1 MRGFVRCCAAGIDN
15 MRKRT
20 RAKSAARTAQRKTRA
35 RRRGSS
41 RPAPST
47 RATEAALAAFAH
59 DLRTPLTGILALSE
73 LLATSELGER
83 ELRWIATL
91 KSNAEHLSALTTL
104 IVDAAKAQTKGLV
117 LRREPFDLP
126 RFVQA
131 VADTL
136 AARAESKGLA
146 TSFTMPDGLPERV
159 SGDPVRLRAALENLV
174 DNAVKFT
181 DRGEVTFAVSAARAP
196 RNRLRVVFTI
206 RDSGIGM
213 SAAEMKQ
220 LFRPFTQA
228 SAEIARRY
236 GGAGLGLSMVKQ
248 LAKAMG
254 GDLEVESRSGHG
266 STLRLTVLLDGAP
279 PADVASGAPGARN
292 SHAARGGRLLRVL
305 CAEDNP
311 YGRVVMNAILAELGH
326 RTDFVGSGESAI
338 EAVKRGGY
346 DVVLMDV
353 MLSGIDGVEATRRI
367 RALPGPAAATPIVG
381 ISGRASDELPA
392 RGAGME
398 AYLVKP
404 VSPRILSE
412 TLQALTGKG

>member
-1 MRGFVRCCAAGIDN
+1 MS
-15 MRKRT
+15 KRT
-20 RAKSAARTAQRKTRA
+20 RARSAARTAHRKVRA
-35 RRRGSS
+35 RRRGS
-41 RPAPST
+41 RATPQT

-117 LRREPFDLP
+117 LRCEPFDLA
-126 RFVQA
+126 RFAQA
-131 VADTL
+131 VADAL

-146 TSFTMPDGLPERV
+146 TSFTMADDLPERV

-181 DRGEVTFAVSAARAP
+181 DRGEVSFAVGATRGA
-196 RNRLRVVFTI
+196 RNRLRVVFTVK
-206 RDSGIGM
+206 DSGIGIT
-213 SAAEMKQ
+213 SAEIKG

-236 GGAGLGLSMVKQ
+236 GGAGLGLSMVRQ

-254 GDLEVESRSGHG
+254 GNLEIESRPGHG
-266 STLRLTVLLDGAP
+266 STLRLTVLLDDAP
-279 PADVASGAPGARN
+279 PADAASGQAGTRDAR
-292 SHAARGGRLLRVL
+292 AARGGRRLRVL

-367 RALPGPAAATPIVG
+367 RALPGDVAATPVIG
-381 ISGRASDELPA
+381 ISGRASDEQPA

-404 VSPRILSE
+404 VSPRILAE
-412 TLQALTGKG
+412 TLQALTGKA

>member
-1 MRGFVRCCAAGIDN
+1 MTGFVSWWGHGDDV
-15 MRKRT
+15 MGKRV
-20 RAKSAARTAQRKTRA
+20 RAKSAARTARRKVRPRRIRA
-35 RRRGSS
+35 APRPPQPPQS
-41 RPAPST
+41 RAI
-47 RATEAALAAFAH
+47 EAALAAFAH
-59 DLRTPLTGILALSE
+59 DIRTPLTGILALSE

-181 DRGEVTFAVSAARAP
+181 DRGEGTFAVTAARAP

-248 LAKAMG
+248 LAKA
-254 GDLEVESRSGHG
+254 
-266 STLRLTVLLDGAP
+266 
-279 PADVASGAPGARN
+279 
-292 SHAARGGRLLRVL
+292 
-305 CAEDNP
+305 
-311 YGRVVMNAILAELGH
+311 
-326 RTDFVGSGESAI
+326 
-338 EAVKRGGY
+338 
-346 DVVLMDV
+346 
-353 MLSGIDGVEATRRI
+353 
-367 RALPGPAAATPIVG
+367 
-381 ISGRASDELPA
+381 
-392 RGAGME
+392 
-398 AYLVKP
+398 
-404 VSPRILSE
+404 
-412 TLQALTGKG
+412 

>member
-1 MRGFVRCCAAGIDN
+1 MS
-15 MRKRT
+15 KRT
-20 RAKSAARTAQRKTRA
+20 RAKSAARTAHRKARA
-35 RRRGSS
+35 RRRSVS
-41 RPAPST
+41 PAAPPT

-117 LRREPFDLP
+117 LRCEPFEFQ

-146 TSFTMPDGLPERV
+146 TRFAMPDDLPERV
-159 SGDPVRLRAALENLV
+159 TGDPVRLRAALENLI

-181 DRGEVTFAVSAARAP
+181 DRGEVSFAVTAARGP
-196 RNRLRVVFTI
+196 RHRLRVVFTI
-206 RDSGIGM
+206 TDSGIGM
-213 SAAEMKQ
+213 TAAEIKQ

-248 LAKAMG
+248 LTKAMG
-254 GDLEVESRSGHG
+254 GNLEIESRPGHG
-266 STLRLTVLLDGAP
+266 STLRLTVLLDDAP
-279 PADVASGAPGARN
+279 PADAASGPAGTRDAQAAPG
-292 SHAARGGRLLRVL
+292 GGRRLRIL

-311 YGRVVMNAILAELGH
+311 YGRVVMNAILTELGH

-367 RALPGPAAATPIVG
+367 RALPGAVAQTPIVG

-412 TLQALTGKG
+412 TLQALTGKA